1 MQRVYV
7 QVLIFFDTEFT
18 SLHNKPKLISI
29 GLIAENGQK
38 TFYAELADT
47 YQVTDLSEFALNKV
61 IPLLTHESL
70 LLQKELISQLKF
82 WIESFNSEVML
93 ASDNYTWDWPF
104 IIELFS
110 ADNWPTNLSK
120 ECFRLNMNY
129 MKDADSYFEAVQ
141 TSYEAGLRKHH
152 ALDDAKANRLG
163 WLSSNGTQSHY

>member
-29 GLIAENGQK
+29 GLISENGQK
-38 TFYAELADT
+38 AFYAELADT
-47 YQVTDLSEFALNKV
+47 YQVSDLSEFALNHV
-61 IPLLTHESL
+61 IPLLSRECL
-70 LLQKELISQLKF
+70 LLQKELKSQLKL

-93 ASDNYTWDWPF
+93 ACDNYTWDWPF
-104 IIELFS
+104 ILELFS
-110 ADNWPTNLSK
+110 MDNWPTNLSK

-129 MKDADSYFEAVQ
+129 LKDADSYFEAQQ
-141 TSYEAGLRKHH
+141 TAYEAGLRKHH

-163 WLSSNGTQSHY
+163 WLSSEGT